1 MADRWFTHISELAK
15 QAQQEVTRSPEQWQ
29 KFLTTASRFYKSYSF
44 DDQLLIYIQRPDATA
59 CADMETWN
67 GKMRRWVNAGSN
79 AIGLIRKGTG
89 GRPYIQNVHD
99 VSDTHRVRGGK
110 DPWLWNMEESYH
122 APVVERLA
130 KAFDIPGTGS
140 LGDTVM
146 EAAARVVEDSYG
158 EYLRDLHY
166 EVEDSFL
173 EELDD
178 QNIDLIFRDTLKASV
193 QYAALTRCG
202 LDASLYLDTED
213 LGDVVNFNNV
223 GTLACLGTVTAEA
236 SRAVLMEVGE
246 AVRLAQLEQARQ
258 GQKGLAKTQGIAY
271 NESANFNALNR
282 ERRKEHEQSD
292 IHQPERIPDTQSRDG
307 QQGRRTGNPDQVRQG
322 QGEIP
327 DGTPESPLHQP
338 ALKGNPVEP
347 FDGDRPGGQRAD
359 GQPDGGTGSQRGR
372 DGEAESG
379 EPNGLGTANPK
390 VLIWPTQSICS
401 CAFNC
406 SVTPSRS
413 AICST
418 SKSNLVS
425 ACACIISRCFFNSPD
440 NNSPE

>member
-89 GRPYIQNVHD
+89 GKPYIQNVHD

-202 LDASLYLDTED
+202 LDASLYLDMED

-236 SRAVLMEVGE
+236 SRAVLSGGGGSG
-246 AVRLAQLEQARQ
+246 QAC
-258 GQKGLAKTQGIAY
+258 
-271 NESANFNALNR
+271 
-282 ERRKEHEQSD
+282 
-292 IHQPERIPDTQSRDG
+292 
-307 QQGRRTGNPDQVRQG
+307 
-322 QGEIP
+322 
-327 DGTPESPLHQP
+327 P
-338 ALKGNPVEP
+338 A
-347 FDGDRPGGQRAD
+347 
-359 GQPDGGTGSQRGR
+359 
-372 DGEAESG
+372 
-379 EPNGLGTANPK
+379 
-390 VLIWPTQSICS
+390 
-401 CAFNC
+401 
-406 SVTPSRS
+406 
-413 AICST
+413 
-418 SKSNLVS
+418 
-425 ACACIISRCFFNSPD
+425 
-440 NNSPE
+440 

>member
-307 QQGRRTGNPDQVRQG
+307 QQGRLPP
-322 QGEIP
+322 I
-327 DGTPESPLHQP
+327 
-338 ALKGNPVEP
+338 
-347 FDGDRPGGQRAD
+347 
-359 GQPDGGTGSQRGR
+359 
-372 DGEAESG
+372 
-379 EPNGLGTANPK
+379 
-390 VLIWPTQSICS
+390 
-401 CAFNC
+401 
-406 SVTPSRS
+406 
-413 AICST
+413 
-418 SKSNLVS
+418 
-425 ACACIISRCFFNSPD
+425 
-440 NNSPE
+440 